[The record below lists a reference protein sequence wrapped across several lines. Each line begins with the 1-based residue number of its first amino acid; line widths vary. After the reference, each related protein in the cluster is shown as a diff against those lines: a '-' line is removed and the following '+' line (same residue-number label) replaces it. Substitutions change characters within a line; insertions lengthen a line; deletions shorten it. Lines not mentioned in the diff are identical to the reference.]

1 MISKNEYTQKC
12 NEIKSRYIYTGSI
25 TGPNDYVLH
34 NYRNSI
40 CESTSYRKL
49 YDTAPKIGRNEIK
62 VKKRHK
68 KNKESR
74 KQRKI
79 NRRLKR

>member
-12 NEIKSRYIYTGSI
+12 KEIQSRYIYTGSI

-34 NYRNSI
+34 NYWNPI
-40 CESTSYRKL
+40 CESNFYRKL
-49 YDTAPKIGRNEIK
+49 YNTVPKIGRNK
-62 VKKRHK
+62 VKAEKRRK